1 MANIHNQIKYYS
13 ALTTGLAQVLGLDG
27 YEEGVSRVSESL
39 IPIFDPHTKPEVL
52 AKIGI
57 RLWAAR
63 FVVTA
68 GGAGNRSEAQ
78 VFNPATSQIIVVVTD
93 IDINCQTAPQAVQ
106 VCDSSAALTTLIQ
119 KVSTRD
125 ERVFGTVAEMRSSNA
140 AAATAGIAVIAQGGG
155 SAVNFHDHIR
165 DINGVYQPG
174 FGCIVRPD
182 TDNQAVAVT
191 LRGYER
197 EALPGELRL

>member
-1 MANIHNQIKYYS
+1 MAGLHNQIKYFS
-13 ALTTGLAQVLGLDG
+13 FLSGLHQVLGLDG
-27 YEEGVSRVSESL
+27 FEEGISRLSESL
-39 IPIFDPHTKPEVL
+39 VAVMDPWTRAEVL

-57 RLWAAR
+57 RLWSAR
-63 FVVTA
+63 FVVGA

-78 VFNPATSQIIVVVTD
+78 VFNPATSSIITVVTD
-93 IDINCQTAPQAVQ
+93 IDINCQVAPQAVQ
-106 VCDSSAALTTLIQ
+106 VCDSSTALVTFIQ
-119 KVSTRD
+119 NVSTRD
-125 ERVFGTVAEMRSSNA
+125 ERVFGTVTQMRSSNA
-140 AAATAGIAVIAQGGG
+140 AAATAGIAVLAQGGG
-155 SAVNFHDHIR
+155 TAVNFHDHLR
-165 DINGVYQPG
+165 EINGVYQPG

>member
-1 MANIHNQIKYYS
+1 MATLHNQIKYYS
-13 ALTTGLAQVLGLDG
+13 FLSGLSQVLGLDG
-27 YEEGVSRVSESL
+27 YEEGISRLSESL
-39 IPIFDPHTKPEVL
+39 VAVINPWQRDEML

-63 FVVTA
+63 FVVGA

-78 VFNPATSQIIVVVTD
+78 VFNPTTSQIITVVTD
-93 IDINCQTAPQAVQ
+93 CDINCQVAPQAVQ
-106 VCDSSAALTTLIQ
+106 ICDSSTPLATLIQ
-119 KVSTRD
+119 RVSTRD
-125 ERVFGTVAEMRSSNA
+125 ERVFGTVSEMRSSNA

-155 SAVNFHDHIR
+155 SAVNFHDHIPGVG
-165 DINGVYQPG
+165 GVYQPG

-182 TDNQAVAVT
+182 TDNQAVAIT